1 MPGPQHVYYETLGSL
16 VGRVRAIKPAIPAT
30 LAQDFAND
38 RIRTVLDR
46 QPQWSGLFAETIM
59 YVPEPYN
66 TGGVDMTQGSRH
78 VTGVDGASWPVD
90 DVVNTT
96 IPAGIIRTGY
106 QVVTPASMDGITADT
121 YLYVDGAGTPEVVH
135 VIAVR
140 PTSFVAIFNEFHN
153 AGCTMT
159 SSSFTGRQLRLGN
172 TFPIFTIEAVVSP
185 TELITDLTWEATSS
199 SGNGYTIAKMYYTLA
214 TDIKSL
220 LCVLDQAQGVP
231 PLRID
236 VPIIELNR
244 IDPQRSATG
253 YPQII
258 ANRGT
263 NANNNIQWELW
274 PRAQD
279 ERQLRVMYFKQPP
292 KLVSEGDMIPA
303 FMNPTVLFHGMM
315 ADAYRTKIGENDPLY
330 NQNLG
335 WDYEKRFE
343 EGVYKMMQLDDE
355 YLQQRYSNLG
365 NYWGYGGANMQKS
378 MDYSQYG
385 GWGGWN
391 F

>member
-1 MPGPQHVYYETLGSL
+1 MFS
-16 VGRVRAIKPAIPAT
+16 
-30 LAQDFAND
+30 
-38 RIRTVLDR
+38 
-46 QPQWSGLFAETIM
+46 ETIM
-59 YVPEPYN
+59 YVPENYN
-66 TGGVDMTQGSRH
+66 TGGVDMTQGSAH

-90 DVVNTT
+90 DVVNST

-106 QVVTPASMDGITADT
+106 QVVTPASMDGITNDS
-121 YLYVDGAGTPEVVH
+121 YLYVDASGTPEVVH
-135 VIAVR
+135 VIATR
-140 PTSFVAIFNEFHN
+140 PTSFIAVFNQFHN
-153 AGCTMT
+153 ADCTIT
-159 SSSFTGRQLRLGN
+159 ASSFCGRQLRLGN
-172 TFPIFTIEAVVSP
+172 TFPVFTIEAVVSE

-199 SGNGYTIAKMYYTLA
+199 YGNGYVIAKMYYTLA

-236 VPIIELNR
+236 VPILELNR

-253 YPQII
+253 YPRII

-274 PRAQD
+274 PRSEGQ
-279 ERQLRVMYFKQPP
+279 RQLRVIYFKQPQ

-303 FMNPTVLFHGMM
+303 FMNPTVLYYGMM
-315 ADAYRTKIGENDPLY
+315 AEAYRTKIGDDDQQY

-335 WDYEKRFE
+335 MDYERRFV
-343 EGVYKMMQLDDE
+343 EGVYTMMQLDDE

-365 NYWGYGGANMQKS
+365 NYWGYGGANFAQNH
-378 MDYSQYG
+378 DFSQFS
-385 GWGGWN
+385 GWGGWGY
-391 F
+391 